1 MSYKIGQPVIV
12 TKDGINKV
20 AIILNQTVVNKSV
33 LYDVLFEDRT
43 ATTAV
48 NTSKSKKTYINNT
61 LTEMLCDS
69 KIITPTLNYNDLAER
84 NLLPYIA
91 S

>member
-1 MSYKIGQPVIV
+1 MPYKIGQPVIV
-12 TKDGINKV
+12 TKEGVNKV
-20 AIILNQTVVNKSV
+20 AIILNQTSINKSV

-43 ATTAV
+43 AMSAI
-48 NTSKSKKTYINNT
+48 NTSKTKKTFININ

-69 KIITPTLNYNDLAER
+69 KIITPTVNYNDLAER